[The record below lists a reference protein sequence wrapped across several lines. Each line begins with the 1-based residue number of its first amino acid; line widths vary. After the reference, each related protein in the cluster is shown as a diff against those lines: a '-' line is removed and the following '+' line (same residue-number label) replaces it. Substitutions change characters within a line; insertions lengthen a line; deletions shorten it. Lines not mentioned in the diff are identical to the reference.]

1 MTCLFSKYS
10 TVTVTETMTSPRGLS
25 IKHLKVRDNNNNK
38 NVRDLRKTIN
48 SPEILSV
55 KEGKGNNAL
64 SDTVELETQPEM
76 LLTMKSKRHM
86 PQSEVKDE
94 TQAGC

>member
-1 MTCLFSKYS
+1 MTCLFSKNS

-38 NVRDLRKTIN
+38 MCDLRKAIN

>member
-38 NVRDLRKTIN
+38 NARF
-48 SPEILSV
+48 
-55 KEGKGNNAL
+55 KESNK
-64 SDTVELETQPEM
+64 
-76 LLTMKSKRHM
+76 
-86 PQSEVKDE
+86 
-94 TQAGC
+94 